1 MKKKILVVGLGYV
14 GINIF
19 YNFLKKNLNV
29 YGYDTSNK
37 KIENI
42 KRGFDDTL
50 QYKKIKF
57 IKKE

>member
-1 MKKKILVVGLGYV
+1 MSKIYEEKILVVGLGYV

-19 YNFLKKNLNV
+19 YNFLKKKYLNV

-50 QYKKIKF
+50 QYKKK
-57 IKKE
+57 